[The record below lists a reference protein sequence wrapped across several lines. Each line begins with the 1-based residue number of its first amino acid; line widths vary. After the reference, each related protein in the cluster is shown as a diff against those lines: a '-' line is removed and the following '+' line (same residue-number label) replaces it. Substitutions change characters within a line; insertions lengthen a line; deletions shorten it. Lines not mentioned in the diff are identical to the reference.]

1 MIFYGNK
8 SLYFRLRF
16 WSFSLEVNFIR
27 LYKIGSGHYRL
38 SKIEI
43 WKSKSK
49 KLEKSENMGCV
60 CSSKKLTAEQI
71 QGMSSKIV
79 FILNYILYSNYYLY
93 IIYLDTTF
101 WKHKKEL
108 AEKTKFTPDEIEH
121 WYHGFIQ
128 DCPTGKLTKVEFA
141 NIYAQFFP
149 QGDPTAFAS

>member
-1 MIFYGNK
+1 
-8 SLYFRLRF
+8 
-16 WSFSLEVNFIR
+16 
-27 LYKIGSGHYRL
+27 
-38 SKIEI
+38 
-43 WKSKSK
+43 
-49 KLEKSENMGCV
+49 MGCV

-79 FILNYILYSNYYLY
+79 FILNYILYLNYNLY

>member
-1 MIFYGNK
+1 MVTSRYILDWDFDHFRSRWIK
-8 SLYFRLRF
+8 SDY
-16 WSFSLEVNFIR
+16 IR
-27 LYKIGSGHYRL
+27 SAPVTTDYQ
-38 SKIEI
+38 
-43 WKSKSK
+43 KSKFGNRNRKNSK
-49 KLEKSENMGCV
+49 KSENMGCV

-79 FILNYILYSNYYLY
+79 FILNYILYLNYKLY

>member
-1 MIFYGNK
+1 MVTSRYILDWDFDH
-8 SLYFRLRF
+8 FRSRWIL
-16 WSFSLEVNFIR
+16 SDYIR
-27 LYKIGSGHYRL
+27 SAPVTTDYQ
-38 SKIEI
+38 
-43 WKSKSK
+43 KSKFGNRNRKNSK
-49 KLEKSENMGCV
+49 KSENMGCV

-71 QGMSSKIV
+71 QGMFSKIV
-79 FILNYILYSNYYLY
+79 FILNYILYLNYKLY